1 MVTLRDAR
9 DLLLF
14 AYDDNLIDDVEFQ
27 LLYDINYSRNDY
39 PYWNYE
45 SFELENL
52 TDAETSTEFRFLKN
66 DIYRLK
72 AVLRLPDILKTYNR
86 LSVSGIEALCIF
98 LKRFSYPCRYSDF
111 VPRFGRPVPDYSII
125 SNEIMNIV
133 YNRFSYLLEDFNLPF
148 LSPNKLEEYC
158 TAVTGKGAAL
168 DNCFGFIDGTVRPI
182 CRPKINQRIVYN
194 GHKKVHALKFQSMVL
209 PNGIIGNMYGPIE
222 GKRHDCSLLRM
233 SNLLPKLAQ
242 YAIDTNGNS
251 LCLYGDPA
259 HPLRVH
265 LQCPFRGNRITPQQ
279 TEFNKSMSQVRVA
292 VEWLFGDITRWWA
305 FMDFKKNLKINLSAI
320 GKMYLIC
327 ALLTNAKT
335 CLYGNMTSQFFNCDP
350 PSLEDYFV

>member
-1 MVTLRDAR
+1 M
-9 DLLLF
+9 
-14 AYDDNLIDDVEFQ
+14 
-27 LLYDINYSRNDY
+27 
-39 PYWNYE
+39 
-45 SFELENL
+45 
-52 TDAETSTEFRFLKN
+52 TDAETWTEFRFLKN

-72 AVLRLPDILKTYNR
+72 DILRLSDILKTYNR

-111 VPRFGRPVPDYSII
+111 IPRFGRPVPDYSII
-125 SNEIMNIV
+125 SNEVMNII
-133 YNRFSYLLEDFNLPF
+133 YSRFSYLLEDFNLPF

-158 TAVTGKGAAL
+158 TAIKGKGAAL

-182 CRPKINQRIVYN
+182 CRPKLNQRIVYN

-233 SNLLPKLAQ
+233 SNLLPKLTQ
-242 YAIDTNGNS
+242 YAVDTNGNS

-259 HPLRVH
+259 YPLRVH

-279 TEFNKSMSQVRVA
+279 TAFNRSMSQVRVA

-320 GKMYLIC
+320 WKDVPHMR
-327 ALLTNAKT
+327 LTNK
-335 CLYGNMTSQFFNCDP
+335 CKNLLVWKYDISIF
-350 PSLEDYFV
+350 

>member
-1 MVTLRDAR
+1 MLGCCFKFYGSIFCR
-9 DLLLF
+9 
-14 AYDDNLIDDVEFQ
+14 
-27 LLYDINYSRNDY
+27 LYI
-39 PYWNYE
+39 
-45 SFELENL
+45 
-52 TDAETSTEFRFLKN
+52 

-72 AVLRLPDILKTYNR
+72 DVLRLPDILKTYNR

-158 TAVTGKGAAL
+158 TAVTGKGAAF

-194 GHKKVHALKFQSMVL
+194 GNKKVHALKFQSMVL

-233 SNLLPKLAQ
+233 SKFA
-242 YAIDTNGNS
+242 S
-251 LCLYGDPA
+251 
-259 HPLRVH
+259 
-265 LQCPFRGNRITPQQ
+265 
-279 TEFNKSMSQVRVA
+279 
-292 VEWLFGDITRWWA
+292 
-305 FMDFKKNLKINLSAI
+305 
-320 GKMYLIC
+320 
-327 ALLTNAKT
+327 
-335 CLYGNMTSQFFNCDP
+335 
-350 PSLEDYFV
+350 